1 MRLQIKGRNLSVKP
15 DVEAYAV
22 EKLRKLDRLLG
33 ETTQVE
39 VELSVE
45 KNPSIAENQ
54 IAEATIWT
62 KGPILR
68 AREASRDM
76 RSSIDLL
83 ADKLNRQVKRY
94 KGKCQSKR
102 ENRQQPFIEDGVVLD
117 KELSSVDSKPAEEE
131 PVIVKVKQFAVK
143 PMTAEE
149 ALLQLELIGHDFFM
163 FRNADSNEVNVLYR
177 RRDGNFGLI
186 EPTQ

>member
-1 MRLQIKGRNLSVKP
+1 MIAGSPNNQQ
-15 DVEAYAV
+15 
-22 EKLRKLDRLLG
+22 DRFRPHD
-33 ETTQVE
+33 EI
-39 VELSVE
+39 SYC
-45 KNPSIAENQ
+45 SIAENQ

-177 RRDGNFGLI
+177 RRDAQ
-186 EPTQ
+186 EPVRGDRFELLRWAEQVLASHRSR